1 MTPLRERG
9 FPNPGQTFTGALH
22 PQTMEVDARVSG
34 SEVPPPGSRYVGITR
49 ASTAR
54 NASRSSVTAT
64 LLEQS
69 TTWSPNAHNKQLTFR
84 KYSRNP

>member
-49 ASTAR
+49 AKHRTKCIQVIGYGDVAGAEHDVVSKRT
-54 NASRSSVTAT
+54 
-64 LLEQS
+64 
-69 TTWSPNAHNKQLTFR
+69 
-84 KYSRNP
+84 